1 MEALLTIA
9 DLAAVLKVTEKTV
22 RKYVLEN
29 SIPYIKIVGAV
40 RFVPTE
46 IEQWIEGRRKNT
58 NLLAKKK

>member
-1 MEALLTIA
+1 LTIA

-58 NLLAKKK
+58 NLIAKKK

>member
-58 NLLAKKK
+58 NLIAKKK